1 MRLALRRAAR
11 DKPRAMTVP
20 NATIPAAPAN
30 TAEAGYADR
39 FWTSRDGL
47 KLHFRDYA
55 GRSDRPPVLCL
66 PGLTR
71 NGRDFSHVA
80 ERLAGEWRVI
90 CPDLRGR
97 GDSAYAKDSA
107 TYNPL
112 QYADDIAL
120 LLEQE
125 GIARCISFGTS
136 LGGLI
141 TMIMALGNPGLFAG
155 VLLNDVGPELSS
167 EGLERIRGYVGQ
179 GRSFPTWMHAAR
191 SLEEA
196 QGAVFPDYDLKDWL
210 AMAKRCMTV
219 GGNGRIVFDYDM
231 KIGEPL
237 SQPVPEGQAVDLWPA
252 FQALDG
258 RPVLLL
264 RGALSDIL
272 MAPSLKKMA
281 AKLSDCEAVT
291 VPRVGH
297 APMLDEPKAVAAIDR
312 LLARVAGA
320 SIGPA

>member
-1 MRLALRRAAR
+1 
-11 DKPRAMTVP
+11 MTVQP
-20 NATIPAAPAN
+20 ATPAAASSG
-30 TAEAGYADR
+30 AGYTDR

-55 GRSDRPPVLCL
+55 GRADRPPVLCL

-71 NGRDFSHVA
+71 NARDFSHVA

-125 GIARCISFGTS
+125 GISRCVSFGTS

-141 TMIMALGNPGLFAG
+141 TMIMALGDASRFAG

-167 EGLERIRGYVGQ
+167 EGLDRIRGYVGQ

-191 SLEEA
+191 WLEEA
-196 QGAVFPDYDLKDWL
+196 QGPVFPDYDLKDWL
-210 AMAKRCMTV
+210 GMAKRCMTV

-231 KIGEPL
+231 KIAEPI
-237 SQPVPEGQAVDLWPA
+237 SQPAEGGEIDLWPA

-272 MAPSLKKMA
+272 TAPTVKKMA
-281 AKLSDCEAVT
+281 GKLSDSEAVT

-297 APMLDEPKAVAAIDR
+297 APMLSEPKAVAAIDR
-312 LLARVAGA
+312 LLTRVSQA
-320 SIGPA
+320 STGSS